1 MARKIVKD
9 GKKVKELSSKKL
21 EDLKY
26 NARGILANVRR
37 EMLNQY
43 PFFGAVAMS
52 LDLVPVRDV
61 RNPTACTDGTNI
73 FFDIDFLSSLNDKEA
88 VFVIAHEVFHCILLH
103 LFRLKE
109 FDNQQLANLAA
120 DMEANTRLKEDGH
133 SLIDGCILPDKFG
146 YKPGLTAEQYYKLL
160 EKDVDKAMDM
170 MSSNKNAQFDTHCQ
184 EGQSMSNCED
194 GNGNGE
200 SSNGNGEDGN
210 SNGENDANSDGKN
223 VVVDKYGKVGLD
235 SDFQPAVKAESKE
248 KIREAVVSAAQAT
261 EKSRGNVPDYIKTLV
276 NQMTSPKIS
285 WKEVLA
291 NFFYKAAGNKSS
303 WDRPNR
309 RFVSQGVY
317 LPCHQNEALRAAVIL
332 DTSGSTANDIS
343 QFLTEVNT
351 IVKLT
356 NEYSLTVIQC
366 DAEVQAV
373 NTYTDANP
381 LDLERT
387 KFEICG
393 GGGTILKPAFD
404 KITDEQY
411 DVDLIICFTDGYC
424 EDFNNKTDLPNL
436 PILWVISDK
445 NNIADNIKIGDK
457 CYFEK

>member
-1 MARKIVKD
+1 MARKIVND
-9 GKKVKELSSKKL
+9 SNRIKELSDKKL

-52 LDLVPVRDV
+52 LDLIPVRDI
-61 RNPTACTDGTNI
+61 RNPTACTDGSNI
-73 FFDIDFLSSLNDKEA
+73 FFDIDFLSSLSDKEA
-88 VFVIAHEVFHCILLH
+88 VFVIAHEVFHCVLLH

-133 SLIDGCILPDKFG
+133 SLINGCILPEKFG

-184 EGQSMSNCED
+184 EGQKADNDSPDEGD
-194 GNGNGE
+194 GDE
-200 SSNGNGEDGN
+200 
-210 SNGENDANSDGKN
+210 NSDNKDGGKK
-223 VVVDKYGKVGLD
+223 VVVDKYGKVGVD
-235 SDFQPAVKAESKE
+235 PDFNPNVKSEAKE
-248 KIREAVVSAAQAT
+248 KIREAVVSAAQAV
-261 EKSRGNVPDYIKTLV
+261 EKTRGNVPNYIKTLV

-317 LPCHQNEALRAAVIL
+317 LPCHQSEALRAAVIL
-332 DTSGSTANDIS
+332 DTSGSTAYDIS
-343 QFLTEVNT
+343 QFLAEVNS

-381 LDLERT
+381 LDLEHT
-387 KFEICG
+387 KFEVCG

-424 EDFNNKTDLPNL
+424 EEFNNKTDLPNL

>member
-1 MARKIVKD
+1 MARKIVND
-9 GKKVKELSSKKL
+9 SKKIKEISPKKL

-52 LDLVPVRDV
+52 LDLIPVRDI
-61 RNPTACTDGTNI
+61 RNPTACTDGSNI
-73 FFDIDFLSSLNDKEA
+73 FFDIDFLSSLSDKEA

-109 FDNQQLANLAA
+109 FDNQQIANLAA
-120 DMEANTRLKEDGH
+120 DMEANSRLKEDGH
-133 SLIDGCILPDKFG
+133 SLIPGCILPETFG
-146 YKPGLTAEQYYKLL
+146 YKTGLTAEQYYKLL
-160 EKDVDKAMDM
+160 EKEAEKAMKTMTD
-170 MSSNKNAQFDTHCQ
+170 NKNAQFDTHYQ
-184 EGQSMSNCED
+184 EGAHADNGTPDKDTEDNAD
-194 GNGNGE
+194 GNNK
-200 SSNGNGEDGN
+200 DG
-210 SNGENDANSDGKN
+210 DGGATLGDGRK
-223 VVVDKYGKVGLD
+223 VIVDKYGKVGLD
-235 SDFQPAVKAESKE
+235 SDFNPSVKAEAKE
-248 KIREAVVSAAQAT
+248 KIREAVVSAAQAV
-261 EKSRGNVPDYIKTLV
+261 EKTRGNVPDYIKTLV

-317 LPCHQNEALRAAVIL
+317 LPCHQSVALKAAIIL
-332 DTSGSTANDIS
+332 DTSGSTAEDMS
-343 QFLTEVNT
+343 QFLAEVNS

-373 NTYTDANP
+373 NTYTDSNP
-381 LDLERT
+381 LDLEHT
-387 KFEICG
+387 KFEVCG

-404 KITDEQY
+404 KINDEQF

-424 EDFNNKTDLPNL
+424 DTFTNNDNLPNL

-445 NNIADNIKIGDK
+445 NNLADNIQIGDK
-457 CYFEK
+457 CYFE

>member
-1 MARKIVKD
+1 MARKIVND
-9 GKKVKELSSKKL
+9 SKKIKEISPKKL

-52 LDLVPVRDV
+52 LDLIPVRDI
-61 RNPTACTDGTNI
+61 RNPTACTDGSNI
-73 FFDIDFLSSLNDKEA
+73 YFDIDFLSSLSDKEA

-109 FDNQQLANLAA
+109 FDNQKIANLAA
-120 DMEANTRLKEDGH
+120 DMEANSRLKEDGH
-133 SLIDGCILPDKFG
+133 SLIPGCILPETFK

-160 EKDVDKAMDM
+160 EKEAEKAMKTMAD
-170 MSSNKNAQFDTHCQ
+170 NKNAQFDTHYQ
-184 EGQSMSNCED
+184 EGARADNGTPDNDKEDNAD
-194 GNGNGE
+194 GNNKGG
-200 SSNGNGEDGN
+200 GATFAGG
-210 SNGENDANSDGKN
+210 GK
-223 VVVDKYGKVGLD
+223 VIVDKYGKVGLD
-235 SDFQPAVKAESKE
+235 SDFNPTVKADVKE
-248 KIREAVVSAAQAT
+248 KIREAVVSAAQAV
-261 EKSRGNVPDYIKTLV
+261 EKTRGDVPEYIKTLV

-309 RFVSQGVY
+309 RFVSQGIY
-317 LPCHQNEALRAAVIL
+317 LPCHQSMALKAAIIL
-332 DTSGSTANDIS
+332 DTSGSTAENMS
-343 QFLTEVNT
+343 QFLAEVNT

-387 KFEICG
+387 KFEVCG

-404 KITDEQY
+404 KINDEQY

-424 EDFNNKTDLPNL
+424 EEFNNKTDLPNL